1 MASSSSSSFTL
12 RSILEKEKLNETNF
26 IDWIRN
32 LRIVLKQERKD
43 YVLENPIPPEPAANA
58 PRAER
63 DAYKKHSGDA
73 VDATCLMLATMNS
86 ELQKQFENMMA
97 FNIVMQLKKLFQAQ
111 ARVERYEM
119 TKALHECKMA
129 EDASVSS
136 HVIKMI
142 GYIENLERLR
152 FPYNQD
158 LAIDIILQSLPPSYS
173 SFIMNY
179 NMNGLEK
186 SLTELHGM
194 LKIAEQNIKH
204 RTSDVLLV
212 QKGKKTKKKRK
223 AKGKGH
229 AKAESSSK
237 DRKPKKPTATSS
249 ATCFHCHDVG
259 HWKRNCPKYL
269 EDKKKGS
276 LTSTSG
282 IYVIEVNIAKCP
294 SNAWVLDTGA
304 GAHIC
309 SNMQTL
315 QGSRTLARG
324 KVQFCVG
331 NGARVAAIA
340 VWTFPLTLSSG
351 MVLELSK
358 CYYVPAINKNIISVS
373 CLDTETFVFS
383 LKNKCCSFYLNDMFY
398 GSAPLVNG
406 LYILDLQVPINN
418 VITKKAKIN
427 DLNPTFL

>member
-1 MASSSSSSFTL
+1 
-12 RSILEKEKLNETNF
+12 
-26 IDWIRN
+26 
-32 LRIVLKQERKD
+32 
-43 YVLENPIPPEPAANA
+43 
-58 PRAER
+58 
-63 DAYKKHSGDA
+63 
-73 VDATCLMLATMNS
+73 
-86 ELQKQFENMMA
+86 
-97 FNIVMQLKKLFQAQ
+97 
-111 ARVERYEM
+111 
-119 TKALHECKMA
+119 
-129 EDASVSS
+129 
-136 HVIKMI
+136 MI
-142 GYIENLERLR
+142 GYIENLERLG

-179 NMNGLEK
+179 NMSGLKK

-204 RTSDVLLV
+204 KTSDVLLAER
-212 QKGKKTKKKRK
+212 KEKTKKKRK

-237 DRKPKKPTATSS
+237 DRNPKKPSATFG
-249 ATCFHCHDVG
+249 ATCFHCQDVG
-259 HWKRNCPKYL
+259 HWKRNCLKYL

-315 QGSRTLARG
+315 QGSRALARG
-324 KVQFCVG
+324 EVQFCVG

-340 VWTFPLTLSSG
+340 VGTFLLTLSSS

-373 CLDTETFVFS
+373 CLVAENFGFS
-383 LKNKCCSFYLNDMFY
+383 IKNKCCSFYLNDMFY

-406 LYILDLQVPINN
+406 LYILDLQVLIYN
-418 VITKKAKIN
+418 VITKKAKVD
-427 DLNPTFL
+427 DLNPTFLWHCRLGHINEKRMLKLHI

>member
-1 MASSSSSSFTL
+1 
-12 RSILEKEKLNETNF
+12 
-26 IDWIRN
+26 
-32 LRIVLKQERKD
+32 
-43 YVLENPIPPEPAANA
+43 
-58 PRAER
+58 
-63 DAYKKHSGDA
+63 
-73 VDATCLMLATMNS
+73 
-86 ELQKQFENMMA
+86 
-97 FNIVMQLKKLFQAQ
+97 
-111 ARVERYEM
+111 M

-129 EDASVSS
+129 EGASVSS
-136 HVIKMI
+136 HVINMI
-142 GYIENLERLR
+142 GYIENLERLG

-204 RTSDVLLV
+204 KTSDVLLV

-237 DRKPKKPTATSS
+237 DHKPKKPSATSG
-249 ATCFHCHDVG
+249 ATCFHCQDVG
-259 HWKRNCPKYL
+259 HWKRNCTKYL

-282 IYVIEVNIAKCP
+282 IYVMEVNIAKCP

-315 QGSRTLARG
+315 Q
-324 KVQFCVG
+324 VG
-331 NGARVAAIA
+331 HWQEEKFSFVSA
-340 VWTFPLTLSSG
+340 
-351 MVLELSK
+351 MEQELL
-358 CYYVPAINKNIISVS
+358 P
-373 CLDTETFVFS
+373 
-383 LKNKCCSFYLNDMFY
+383 
-398 GSAPLVNG
+398 
-406 LYILDLQVPINN
+406 
-418 VITKKAKIN
+418 
-427 DLNPTFL
+427 